1 MCIGGRKIRQITRAD
16 ESFKK
21 LSYEGKEPDRV
32 VAIGRGHGRGSLFS
46 GADVIMFIF

>member
-1 MCIGGRKIRQITRAD
+1 MCIGGRKIRQITKAD

-32 VAIGRGHGRGSLFS
+32 VAIGRGNGRGSLFN